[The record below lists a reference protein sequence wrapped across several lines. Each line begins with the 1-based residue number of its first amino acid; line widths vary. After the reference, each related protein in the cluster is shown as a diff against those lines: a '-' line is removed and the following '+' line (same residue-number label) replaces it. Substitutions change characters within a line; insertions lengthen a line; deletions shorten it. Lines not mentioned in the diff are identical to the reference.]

1 MDISL
6 KKDLQTKLES
16 ITPEYGMVELTYASF
31 MRCCGYRSLP
41 LGAADSVE
49 AVSALLDAASGV
61 RLEVEVEGAR
71 NGGEWFGAGRTWAL
85 HGQHNK
91 WADDER
97 ENDPPGGALPP
108 PASSGANGK
117 KQIEEEKD
125 EAPKKGTVQPWVQN
139 FWSAYD
145 SLNE

>member
-1 MDISL
+1 MDMSL
-6 KKDLQTKLES
+6 KKDLQAKLES

-61 RLEVEVEGAR
+61 RLEIEVEGAR
-71 NGGEWFGAGRTWAL
+71 NGGEWFGAGRAWAV
-85 HGQHNK
+85 HGQQNK
-91 WADDER
+91 WTDDER
-97 ENDPPGGALPP
+97 ENIPPGGAPSA
-108 PASSGANGK
+108 PAGVGANGK
-117 KQIEEEKD
+117 KPSEAENEED
-125 EAPKKGTVQPWVQN
+125 PKKGTVQPWVRN

>member
-6 KKDLQTKLES
+6 KKELQAKLES

-71 NGGEWFGAGRTWAL
+71 NGGEWFGAGRAWTVS
-85 HGQHNK
+85 GQSNR
-91 WADDER
+91 WADDDR
-97 ENDPPGGALPP
+97 ENVPPGGQAA
-108 PASSGANGK
+108 PAATNGNGK
-117 KQIEEEKD
+117 KPIEEED
-125 EAPKKGTVQPWVQN
+125 DGASQKKGTIQPWIRN